1 MNTTE
6 LVLKGDNEPQ
16 IFKLSP
22 ECSNTKGDVDTP
34 PLTILNFDVYA
45 PITKG
50 DGVSPPASSNSK
62 GDVLPILNLPLLDKS
77 YYSHPIT

>member
-22 ECSNTKGDVDTP
+22 ECSNT
-34 PLTILNFDVYA
+34 ILNFDVYA
-45 PITKG
+45 PIMKG